1 MHSGGILLFALPIIL
16 LLTLSLLSGIV
27 MIVGGLKMLRLQS
40 YGWAMTACV
49 IAVLPFNPVGFI
61 GLIIGIWGLVVL
73 NQPSVRAA
81 FRTGNQPARQT
92 PLIPSNSPAWWWVVL
107 LLACIGLILLIP
119 IGFLSLY
126 WLMPM

>member
-1 MHSGGILLFALPIIL
+1 MMLVMGVL
-16 LLTLSLLSGIV
+16 LLLMLILSLASGVV

-49 IAVLPFNPVGFI
+49 VAVLPFNPVGFI

-81 FRTGNQPARQT
+81 FRGTAALPASLQRAENPN
-92 PLIPSNSPAWWWVVL
+92 PLAWIILAMAFFAAAALVPVVII
-107 LLACIGLILLIP
+107 LAYFKMRL
-119 IGFLSLY
+119 
-126 WLMPM
+126 